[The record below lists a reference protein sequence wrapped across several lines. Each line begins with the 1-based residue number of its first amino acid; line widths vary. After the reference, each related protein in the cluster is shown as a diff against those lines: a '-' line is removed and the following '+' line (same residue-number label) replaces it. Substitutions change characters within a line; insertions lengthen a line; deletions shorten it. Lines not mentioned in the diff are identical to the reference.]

1 MSNKTILHILYNTV
15 ADAILQRTIIKNS
28 IWLNFFLYILW
39 YNLIKII
46 YSEVISLM
54 KKSKNEI
61 EQSTDNN
68 QKEIENLMD
77 VVINENMQ
85 ALIEL
90 AKQD

>member
-1 MSNKTILHILYNTV
+1 
-15 ADAILQRTIIKNS
+15 
-28 IWLNFFLYILW
+28 
-39 YNLIKII
+39 
-46 YSEVISLM
+46 M
-54 KKSKNEI
+54 KKSKKEI

-68 QKEIENLMD
+68 QKEIENFMD

>member
-1 MSNKTILHILYNTV
+1 MVK
-15 ADAILQRTIIKNS
+15 
-28 IWLNFFLYILW
+28 FFTYIFLW

-46 YSEVISLM
+46 YSEVITLM
-54 KKSKNEI
+54 KKSKKEI

-68 QKEIENLMD
+68 QKEIENFMD

>member
-1 MSNKTILHILYNTV
+1 MVK
-15 ADAILQRTIIKNS
+15 
-28 IWLNFFLYILW
+28 FFTYIFLW

-46 YSEVISLM
+46 YSEVITLM
-54 KKSKNEI
+54 KKSKKEI
-61 EQSTDNN
+61 EQSTENN

-77 VVINENMQ
+77 AVINENMQ